1 MSVENSFEKHYNF
14 VIYTL
19 NPENKLITRE
29 FINDIMVRFKVNT
42 KRKQVYKV
50 NNLDYFITATTHKTY
65 SLDIPL
71 EEYMEIKYKY
81 YENFPDCKDVF
92 IQHKNYERLEF
103 IGDSIV
109 KPILTDYITSYF
121 INQDEGFLS
130 KLRSRLEKTQ
140 MFSDLTRLLNLK
152 DYILISRQYE
162 ETNTR
167 NTNLSIME
175 DVFEAFIGALYL
187 DAKEQKDCGYAFKVI
202 HDLIFNI
209 FESETFNL
217 DLRKLS
223 IDDNYK
229 DKLNSFCN
237 TNKLPQP
244 IYKLKDIQS
253 ITDKRGNN
261 MYKYNEYTVLVIVRE
276 FEATGKSKT
285 KKDAEQKAALN
296 MLKMI
301 AENK

>member
-1 MSVENSFEKHYNF
+1 MSNSDFTKHYNS
-14 VIYTL
+14 VIYNI
-19 NPENKLITRE
+19 NPENRLITKE
-29 FINDIMVRFKVNT
+29 FINDIMVRFGIND
-42 KRKQVYKV
+42 KRKQNYKV

-65 SLDIPL
+65 SLDVSE
-71 EEYMEIKYKY
+71 EEYNAIKEMY
-81 YENFPDCKDVF
+81 YLNYPDSNYVF
-92 IQHKNYERLEF
+92 IQNTNYERLEF
-103 IGDSIV
+103 IGDSII

-121 INQDEGFLS
+121 INQNEGFLS

-140 MFSDLTRLLNLK
+140 FFSNLTKLLNLK

-162 ETNTR
+162 ETDTR

-202 HDLIFNI
+202 HDLIYNI
-209 FESETFNL
+209 FESDTFNL
-217 DLRKLS
+217 DLRKMS

-237 TNKLPQP
+237 MNKLPQP
-244 IYKLKDIQS
+244 VYKLKDVQS
-253 ITDKRGNN
+253 ITSKRGNN

-276 FEATGKSKT
+276 FEAIGKSKT

-296 MLKMI
+296 MLNMI
-301 AENK
+301 SNKN

>member
-1 MSVENSFEKHYNF
+1 MSDSEFTKHYNS
-14 VIYTL
+14 VIYNI
-19 NPENKLITRE
+19 NPENRLITKE
-29 FINDIMVRFKVNT
+29 FINDIMVRFGIND
-42 KRKQVYKV
+42 KRKQIYKV

-65 SLDIPL
+65 SLDVSE
-71 EEYMEIKYKY
+71 EEYNTIKEMY
-81 YENFPDCKDVF
+81 YLNYPDSNYVF
-92 IQHKNYERLEF
+92 IQNTNYERLEF
-103 IGDSIV
+103 IGDSII

-121 INQDEGFLS
+121 INQNEGFLS

-140 MFSDLTRLLNLK
+140 FFSNLTKLLNLK

-162 ETNTR
+162 ETDTR

-187 DAKEQKDCGYAFKVI
+187 DAKEQRDCGYAFKVI
-202 HDLIFNI
+202 HDLIYNI
-209 FESETFNL
+209 FESDTFNL
-217 DLRKLS
+217 DLRKMS

-237 TNKLPQP
+237 MNKLPQP
-244 IYKLKDIQS
+244 VYKLKDVQS
-253 ITDKRGNN
+253 ITSKRGNN

-276 FEATGKSKT
+276 FEAIGKSKT

-296 MLKMI
+296 MLNMI
-301 AENK
+301 SNKN

>member
-1 MSVENSFEKHYNF
+1 MSDSEFTKHYNS
-14 VIYTL
+14 VIYNI
-19 NPENKLITRE
+19 NPENRLITKE
-29 FINDIMVRFKVNT
+29 FINDIMVRFGIND
-42 KRKQVYKV
+42 KRKQIYKV

-65 SLDIPL
+65 SLDVSE
-71 EEYMEIKYKY
+71 EEYNTIKEMY
-81 YENFPDCKDVF
+81 YLNYPDSNYVF
-92 IQHKNYERLEF
+92 IQNTNYERLEF
-103 IGDSIV
+103 IGDSII

-121 INQDEGFLS
+121 INQNEGFLS

-140 MFSDLTRLLNLK
+140 FFSNLTKLLNLK

-162 ETNTR
+162 ETDTR

-202 HDLIFNI
+202 HDLIYNI
-209 FESETFNL
+209 FESDTFNL
-217 DLRKLS
+217 DLRKMS

-237 TNKLPQP
+237 MNKLPQP
-244 IYKLKDIQS
+244 VYKLKDVQS
-253 ITDKRGNN
+253 ITSKRGNN

-276 FEATGKSKT
+276 FEAIGKSKT

-296 MLKMI
+296 MLNMI
-301 AENK
+301 SNKN

>member
-1 MSVENSFEKHYNF
+1 MSNSDFTKHYNS
-14 VIYTL
+14 VIYNI
-19 NPENKLITRE
+19 NPENRLITKE
-29 FINDIMVRFKVNT
+29 FINDIMVRFGINN
-42 KRKQVYKV
+42 KRKQIYKV

-65 SLDIPL
+65 SLDVSE
-71 EEYMEIKYKY
+71 EEYNTIKEMY
-81 YENFPDCKDVF
+81 YLNYPDSNYVF
-92 IQHKNYERLEF
+92 IQNTNYERLEF
-103 IGDSIV
+103 IGDSII

-121 INQDEGFLS
+121 INQNEGFLS

-140 MFSDLTRLLNLK
+140 FFSNLTKLLNLK

-162 ETNTR
+162 ETDTR

-202 HDLIFNI
+202 HDLIYNI
-209 FESETFNL
+209 FESDTFNL
-217 DLRKLS
+217 DLRKMS

-237 TNKLPQP
+237 MNKLP
-244 IYKLKDIQS
+244 KLKDVQS
-253 ITDKRGNN
+253 ITSKRGNN

-276 FEATGKSKT
+276 FEAIGKSKT

-296 MLKMI
+296 MLNMI
-301 AENK
+301 TNKN

>member
-1 MSVENSFEKHYNF
+1 MSNSDFTKHYNS
-14 VIYTL
+14 VIYNI
-19 NPENKLITRE
+19 NPENRLITKE
-29 FINDIMVRFKVNT
+29 FINDIMVRFGIND
-42 KRKQVYKV
+42 KRKQIYKV

-65 SLDIPL
+65 SLDVSE
-71 EEYMEIKYKY
+71 EEYNTIKEMY
-81 YENFPDCKDVF
+81 YLNYPDSNYVF
-92 IQHKNYERLEF
+92 IQNTNYERLEF
-103 IGDSIV
+103 IGDSII

-121 INQDEGFLS
+121 INQNEGFLS

-140 MFSDLTRLLNLK
+140 FFSNLTKLLNLK

-162 ETNTR
+162 ETDTR

-209 FESETFNL
+209 FESDTFNL
-217 DLRKLS
+217 DLRKMS

-276 FEATGKSKT
+276 FEAIGTSKT
-285 KKDAEQKAALN
+285 KKDAEQKAAFNMLN
-296 MLKMI
+296 MI
-301 AENK
+301 SNKN

>member
-1 MSVENSFEKHYNF
+1 MSNSDFTKHYNS
-14 VIYTL
+14 VIYNI
-19 NPENKLITRE
+19 NPENRLITKE
-29 FINDIMVRFKVNT
+29 FINDIMVRFGIND
-42 KRKQVYKV
+42 KRKQIYKV

-65 SLDIPL
+65 SLDVSE
-71 EEYMEIKYKY
+71 EEYNTIKEMY
-81 YENFPDCKDVF
+81 YDNYPDSNYVF
-92 IQHKNYERLEF
+92 IQNTNYERLEF
-103 IGDSIV
+103 IGDSII

-121 INQDEGFLS
+121 INQNEGFLS

-140 MFSDLTRLLNLK
+140 FFSNLTKLLNLK

-162 ETNTR
+162 ETDTR

-202 HDLIFNI
+202 HDLIYNI
-209 FESETFNL
+209 FESDTFNL
-217 DLRKLS
+217 DLRKMS

-237 TNKLPQP
+237 MNKLPQP
-244 IYKLKDIQS
+244 VYKLKDVQS
-253 ITDKRGNN
+253 ITSKRGNN

-276 FEATGKSKT
+276 FEAIGKSKT

-296 MLKMI
+296 MLNMI
-301 AENK
+301 SNKN

>member
-1 MSVENSFEKHYNF
+1 MSNSDFTKHYNS
-14 VIYTL
+14 VIYNI
-19 NPENKLITRE
+19 NPENRLITKE
-29 FINDIMVRFKVNT
+29 FINDIMVRFGIND
-42 KRKQVYKV
+42 KRKQIYKV

-65 SLDIPL
+65 SLDVSE
-71 EEYMEIKYKY
+71 EEYNTIKEMY
-81 YENFPDCKDVF
+81 YLNYPDSNYVF
-92 IQHKNYERLEF
+92 IQNTNYERLEF
-103 IGDSIV
+103 IGDSII

-121 INQDEGFLS
+121 INQNEGFLS

-140 MFSDLTRLLNLK
+140 FFSNLTKLLNLK

-162 ETNTR
+162 ETDTR

-202 HDLIFNI
+202 HDLIYNI
-209 FESETFNL
+209 FESDTFNL
-217 DLRKLS
+217 DLRKMS

-237 TNKLPQP
+237 MNKLPQP
-244 IYKLKDIQS
+244 VYKLKDVQS
-253 ITDKRGNN
+253 ITSKRGNN
-261 MYKYNEYTVLVIVRE
+261 IYKYNEYTVLVIVRE
-276 FEATGKSKT
+276 FEAIGKSKT

-296 MLKMI
+296 MLNMI
-301 AENK
+301 TNKN

>member
-1 MSVENSFEKHYNF
+1 MSNSDFTKHYNS
-14 VIYTL
+14 VIYNI
-19 NPENKLITRE
+19 NPENRLITKE
-29 FINDIMVRFKVNT
+29 FINDIMVRFGINN
-42 KRKQVYKV
+42 KRKQIYKV

-65 SLDIPL
+65 SLDVSE
-71 EEYMEIKYKY
+71 EEYNTIKEMY
-81 YENFPDCKDVF
+81 YLNYPDSNYVF
-92 IQHKNYERLEF
+92 IQNTNYERLEF
-103 IGDSIV
+103 IGDSII

-121 INQDEGFLS
+121 INQNEGFLS

-140 MFSDLTRLLNLK
+140 FFSNLTKLLNLK

-162 ETNTR
+162 ETDTR

-202 HDLIFNI
+202 HDLIYNI
-209 FESETFNL
+209 FESDTFNL
-217 DLRKLS
+217 ELRKMS

-237 TNKLPQP
+237 MNKLPQP
-244 IYKLKDIQS
+244 VYKLKDVQS
-253 ITDKRGNN
+253 ITSKRGNN

-276 FEATGKSKT
+276 FEAIGKSKT

-296 MLKMI
+296 MLNMI
-301 AENK
+301 SNKN

>member
-1 MSVENSFEKHYNF
+1 MSNSDFTKHYNS
-14 VIYTL
+14 VIYNI
-19 NPENKLITRE
+19 NPENRLITKE
-29 FINDIMVRFKVNT
+29 FINDIMVRFGIND
-42 KRKQVYKV
+42 KRKQNYKV

-65 SLDIPL
+65 SLDVSE
-71 EEYMEIKYKY
+71 EEYNTIKEMY
-81 YENFPDCKDVF
+81 YLNYPDSNYVF
-92 IQHKNYERLEF
+92 IQNTNYERLEF
-103 IGDSIV
+103 IGDSII

-121 INQDEGFLS
+121 INQNEGFLS

-140 MFSDLTRLLNLK
+140 FFSNLTKLLNLK

-162 ETNTR
+162 ETDTR

-202 HDLIFNI
+202 HDLIYNI
-209 FESETFNL
+209 FESDTFNL
-217 DLRKLS
+217 DLRKMS

-237 TNKLPQP
+237 MNKLPQP
-244 IYKLKDIQS
+244 VYKLKDVQS
-253 ITDKRGNN
+253 ITSKRGNN
-261 MYKYNEYTVLVIVRE
+261 IYKYNEYTVLVIVRE
-276 FEATGKSKT
+276 FEAIGKSKT

-296 MLKMI
+296 MLNMI
-301 AENK
+301 TNKN

>member
-1 MSVENSFEKHYNF
+1 MSNSDFTKHYNS
-14 VIYTL
+14 VIYNI
-19 NPENKLITRE
+19 NPENRLITKE
-29 FINDIMVRFKVNT
+29 FINDIMVRFGINN
-42 KRKQVYKV
+42 KRKQIYKV

-65 SLDIPL
+65 SLDVL
-71 EEYMEIKYKY
+71 EEEYNTIKEMY
-81 YENFPDCKDVF
+81 YLNYPDSNYVF
-92 IQHKNYERLEF
+92 IQNTNYERLEF
-103 IGDSIV
+103 IGDSII

-121 INQDEGFLS
+121 INQNEGFLS

-140 MFSDLTRLLNLK
+140 FFSNLTKLLNLK

-162 ETNTR
+162 ETDTR

-202 HDLIFNI
+202 HDLIYNI
-209 FESETFNL
+209 FESDTFNL
-217 DLRKLS
+217 DLRKMS

-237 TNKLPQP
+237 MNKLPQP
-244 IYKLKDIQS
+244 VYKLKDVQS
-253 ITDKRGNN
+253 ITSKRGNN

-276 FEATGKSKT
+276 FEAIGKSKT

-296 MLKMI
+296 MLNMI
-301 AENK
+301 TNKN

>member
-1 MSVENSFEKHYNF
+1 MSNSDFTKHYNS
-14 VIYTL
+14 VIYNI
-19 NPENKLITRE
+19 NPENRLITKE
-29 FINDIMVRFKVNT
+29 FINDIMVRFGINN
-42 KRKQVYKV
+42 KRKQNYKV

-65 SLDIPL
+65 SLDVSE
-71 EEYMEIKYKY
+71 EEYNTIKEMY
-81 YENFPDCKDVF
+81 YLNYPDSNYVF
-92 IQHKNYERLEF
+92 IQNTNYERLEF
-103 IGDSIV
+103 IGDSII

-121 INQDEGFLS
+121 INQNEGFLS

-140 MFSDLTRLLNLK
+140 FFSNLTKLLNLK

-162 ETNTR
+162 ETDTR

-202 HDLIFNI
+202 HDLIYNI
-209 FESETFNL
+209 FESDTFNL
-217 DLRKLS
+217 DLRKMS

-237 TNKLPQP
+237 MNKLPQP
-244 IYKLKDIQS
+244 IYKLKDVQS
-253 ITDKRGNN
+253 ITSKRGNN
-261 MYKYNEYTVLVIVRE
+261 IFKYNEYTVIVIVRE
-276 FEATGKSKT
+276 FEAIGKSKT

-296 MLKMI
+296 MLNMI
-301 AENK
+301 TNKN

>member
-1 MSVENSFEKHYNF
+1 MSNSDFTKHYNS
-14 VIYTL
+14 VIYNI
-19 NPENKLITRE
+19 NPENRLITKE
-29 FINDIMVRFKVNT
+29 FINDIMVRFGIND
-42 KRKQVYKV
+42 KRKQNYKV

-65 SLDIPL
+65 SLDVSE
-71 EEYMEIKYKY
+71 EEYNTIKEMY
-81 YENFPDCKDVF
+81 YLNYPDSNYVF
-92 IQHKNYERLEF
+92 IQNTNYERLEF
-103 IGDSIV
+103 IGDSII

-121 INQDEGFLS
+121 INQNEGFLS

-140 MFSDLTRLLNLK
+140 FFSNLTKLLNLK

-162 ETNTR
+162 ETDTR

-202 HDLIFNI
+202 HDLIYNI
-209 FESETFNL
+209 FESDTFNL
-217 DLRKLS
+217 DLRKMS

-237 TNKLPQP
+237 MNKLPQP
-244 IYKLKDIQS
+244 VYKLKDVQS
-253 ITDKRGNN
+253 ITSKRGNN

-276 FEATGKSKT
+276 FEAIGKSKT

-296 MLKMI
+296 MLNMI
-301 AENK
+301 TNKN

>member
-1 MSVENSFEKHYNF
+1 MSNSDFTKHYNS
-14 VIYTL
+14 VIYNI
-19 NPENKLITRE
+19 NPENRLITKE
-29 FINDIMVRFKVNT
+29 FINDIMVRFGIND
-42 KRKQVYKV
+42 KRKQIYKV

-65 SLDIPL
+65 SLDVSE
-71 EEYMEIKYKY
+71 EEYNTIKEMY
-81 YENFPDCKDVF
+81 YLNYPDSNYVF
-92 IQHKNYERLEF
+92 IQNTNYERLEF
-103 IGDSIV
+103 IGDSII

-121 INQDEGFLS
+121 INQNEGFLS

-140 MFSDLTRLLNLK
+140 FFSNLTKLLNLK

-162 ETNTR
+162 ETDTR

-202 HDLIFNI
+202 HDLIYNI
-209 FESETFNL
+209 FESDTFNL
-217 DLRKLS
+217 DLRKMS

-229 DKLNSFCN
+229 DKLNSICN
-237 TNKLPQP
+237 MNKLPQP
-244 IYKLKDIQS
+244 VYKLKDVQS
-253 ITDKRGNN
+253 ITSKRGNN

-276 FEATGKSKT
+276 FEAIGKSKT

-296 MLKMI
+296 MLNMI
-301 AENK
+301 TNKN

>member
-1 MSVENSFEKHYNF
+1 MSNSDFTKHYNS
-14 VIYTL
+14 VIYNI
-19 NPENKLITRE
+19 NPENRLITKE
-29 FINDIMVRFKVNT
+29 FINDIMVRFGINN
-42 KRKQVYKV
+42 KRKQIYKV

-65 SLDIPL
+65 SLDVSE
-71 EEYMEIKYKY
+71 EEYNAIKEMY
-81 YENFPDCKDVF
+81 YLNYPDSNYVF
-92 IQHKNYERLEF
+92 IQNINYERLEF
-103 IGDSIV
+103 IGDSII

-121 INQDEGFLS
+121 INQNEGFLS

-140 MFSDLTRLLNLK
+140 FFSNLTKLLNLK

-162 ETNTR
+162 ETDTR

-209 FESETFNL
+209 FESDTFNL
-217 DLRKLS
+217 DLRKMS

-237 TNKLPQP
+237 MNKLPQP
-244 IYKLKDIQS
+244 VYKLKDVQS
-253 ITDKRGNN
+253 ITSKRGNN

-276 FEATGKSKT
+276 FEAIGKSKT

-296 MLKMI
+296 MINMI
-301 AENK
+301 SNKN

>member
-1 MSVENSFEKHYNF
+1 MSNSDFTKHYNS
-14 VIYTL
+14 VIYNI
-19 NPENKLITRE
+19 NPENRLITKE
-29 FINDIMVRFKVNT
+29 FINDIMVRFGIND
-42 KRKQVYKV
+42 KRKQIYKV

-65 SLDIPL
+65 SLDVSE
-71 EEYMEIKYKY
+71 EEYNTIKEMY
-81 YENFPDCKDVF
+81 YHNYPDSNYVF
-92 IQHKNYERLEF
+92 IQNTNYERLEF
-103 IGDSIV
+103 IGDSII

-121 INQDEGFLS
+121 INQNEGFLS

-140 MFSDLTRLLNLK
+140 FFSNLTKLLNLK

-162 ETNTR
+162 ETDTR

-202 HDLIFNI
+202 HDLIYNI

-217 DLRKLS
+217 DLRKMS

-237 TNKLPQP
+237 MNKLPQP
-244 IYKLKDIQS
+244 IYKLKDVQS
-253 ITDKRGNN
+253 ITSKRGNN

-276 FEATGKSKT
+276 FEAIGKSKT

-296 MLKMI
+296 MLNMI
-301 AENK
+301 SNKN

>member
-1 MSVENSFEKHYNF
+1 MSNSDFTKHYNS
-14 VIYTL
+14 VIYNI
-19 NPENKLITRE
+19 NPENRLITKE
-29 FINDIMVRFKVNT
+29 FINDIMVRFSIND
-42 KRKQVYKV
+42 KRKQIYKV

-65 SLDIPL
+65 SLDVSE
-71 EEYMEIKYKY
+71 EEYNTIKEMY
-81 YENFPDCKDVF
+81 YLNYPDSNYVF
-92 IQHKNYERLEF
+92 IQNTNYERLEF
-103 IGDSIV
+103 IGDSII
-109 KPILTDYITSYF
+109 KPILTEYITSYF
-121 INQDEGFLS
+121 INQNEGFLS

-140 MFSDLTRLLNLK
+140 FFSNLTKLLNLK

-162 ETNTR
+162 ETDTR

-202 HDLIFNI
+202 HDLIYNI
-209 FESETFNL
+209 FESDTFNL
-217 DLRKLS
+217 DLRKMS

-237 TNKLPQP
+237 MNKLPQP
-244 IYKLKDIQS
+244 VYKLKDVQS
-253 ITDKRGNN
+253 ITSKRGNN

-276 FEATGKSKT
+276 FEAIGKSKT

-296 MLKMI
+296 MLNMI
-301 AENK
+301 TNKN

>member
-1 MSVENSFEKHYNF
+1 MSNSDFTKHYNS
-14 VIYTL
+14 VIYNI
-19 NPENKLITRE
+19 NPENRLITKE
-29 FINDIMVRFKVNT
+29 FINDIMVRFGIND
-42 KRKQVYKV
+42 KRKQIYKV

-65 SLDIPL
+65 SLDVSE
-71 EEYMEIKYKY
+71 EEYNTIKEMY
-81 YENFPDCKDVF
+81 YLNYPDSNYVF
-92 IQHKNYERLEF
+92 IQNTNYERLEF
-103 IGDSIV
+103 IGDSII

-121 INQDEGFLS
+121 INQNEGFLS

-140 MFSDLTRLLNLK
+140 FFSNLTKLLNLK

-162 ETNTR
+162 ETDTR

-202 HDLIFNI
+202 HDLIYNI
-209 FESETFNL
+209 FESDTFNL
-217 DLRKLS
+217 DLRKMS

-237 TNKLPQP
+237 MNKLPQP
-244 IYKLKDIQS
+244 VYKLKDVQS
-253 ITDKRGNN
+253 ITSKRGNN

-276 FEATGKSKT
+276 FEAIGKSKT

-296 MLKMI
+296 MLNMI
-301 AENK
+301 SNKN

>member
-1 MSVENSFEKHYNF
+1 MSNSDFTKHYNS
-14 VIYTL
+14 VIYNI
-19 NPENKLITRE
+19 NPENRLITKE
-29 FINDIMVRFKVNT
+29 FINDIMVRFGIND
-42 KRKQVYKV
+42 KRKQIYKV

-65 SLDIPL
+65 SLDVSE
-71 EEYMEIKYKY
+71 EEYNTIKEMY
-81 YENFPDCKDVF
+81 YVNYPDSNYVF
-92 IQHKNYERLEF
+92 IQNTNYERLEF
-103 IGDSIV
+103 IGDSII

-121 INQDEGFLS
+121 INQNEGFLS

-140 MFSDLTRLLNLK
+140 FFSNLTKLLNLK

-162 ETNTR
+162 ETDTR

-202 HDLIFNI
+202 HDLIYNI
-209 FESETFNL
+209 FESDTFNL
-217 DLRKLS
+217 DLRKMS

-237 TNKLPQP
+237 MNKLPQP
-244 IYKLKDIQS
+244 VYKLKDVQS
-253 ITDKRGNN
+253 ITSKRGNN

-276 FEATGKSKT
+276 FEAVGTSKT

-296 MLKMI
+296 VLNMI
-301 AENK
+301 TNKN

>member
-1 MSVENSFEKHYNF
+1 MSNSDFTKHYNS
-14 VIYTL
+14 VIYNI
-19 NPENKLITRE
+19 NPENRLITKE
-29 FINDIMVRFKVNT
+29 FINDIMVRFGIND
-42 KRKQVYKV
+42 KRKQIYKV

-65 SLDIPL
+65 SLDVSE
-71 EEYMEIKYKY
+71 EEYDTIKEMY
-81 YENFPDCKDVF
+81 YLNYPDSNYVF
-92 IQHKNYERLEF
+92 IQNTNYERLEF
-103 IGDSIV
+103 IGDSII

-121 INQDEGFLS
+121 INQNEGFLS

-140 MFSDLTRLLNLK
+140 FFSNLTKLLNLK

-162 ETNTR
+162 ETDTR

-202 HDLIFNI
+202 HDLIYNI
-209 FESETFNL
+209 FESDTFNL
-217 DLRKLS
+217 DLRKMS

-237 TNKLPQP
+237 MNKLPQP
-244 IYKLKDIQS
+244 VYKLKDVQS
-253 ITDKRGNN
+253 ITSKRGNN
-261 MYKYNEYTVLVIVRE
+261 MYKYNEYIVLVIVRE
-276 FEATGKSKT
+276 FEAIGKSKT

-296 MLKMI
+296 MLNMI
-301 AENK
+301 SNKN

>member
-1 MSVENSFEKHYNF
+1 MSNSEFTKHYNS
-14 VIYTL
+14 VIYNI
-19 NPENKLITRE
+19 NPENRLITKE
-29 FINDIMVRFKVNT
+29 FINDIMVRFGIND
-42 KRKQVYKV
+42 KRKQIYKV

-65 SLDIPL
+65 SLDVSE
-71 EEYMEIKYKY
+71 EEYNTIKEMY
-81 YENFPDCKDVF
+81 YLNYPDSNYVF
-92 IQHKNYERLEF
+92 IQNTNYERLEF
-103 IGDSIV
+103 IGDSII

-121 INQDEGFLS
+121 INQNEGFLS

-140 MFSDLTRLLNLK
+140 FFSNLTKLLNLK

-162 ETNTR
+162 ETDTR

-202 HDLIFNI
+202 HDLIYNI
-209 FESETFNL
+209 FESDTFNL
-217 DLRKLS
+217 DLRKMS

-237 TNKLPQP
+237 MNKLPQP
-244 IYKLKDIQS
+244 VYKLKDVQS
-253 ITDKRGNN
+253 ITSKRGNN

-276 FEATGKSKT
+276 FEAIGKSKT

-296 MLKMI
+296 MINMI
-301 AENK
+301 SNKN

>member
-1 MSVENSFEKHYNF
+1 MSNSDFTKHYNS
-14 VIYTL
+14 VIYNI
-19 NPENKLITRE
+19 NPENRLITKE
-29 FINDIMVRFKVNT
+29 FINDIMVRFGIND
-42 KRKQVYKV
+42 KRKQIYKV

-65 SLDIPL
+65 SLDVSE
-71 EEYMEIKYKY
+71 EEYNTIKEMY
-81 YENFPDCKDVF
+81 YLNYPDSNYVF
-92 IQHKNYERLEF
+92 IQNTNYERLEF
-103 IGDSIV
+103 IGDSII

-121 INQDEGFLS
+121 INQNEGFLS

-140 MFSDLTRLLNLK
+140 FFSNLTKLLNLK

-162 ETNTR
+162 ETDTR

-202 HDLIFNI
+202 HDLIYNI
-209 FESETFNL
+209 FESDTFNL
-217 DLRKLS
+217 DLRKMS

-237 TNKLPQP
+237 MNKLPQP
-244 IYKLKDIQS
+244 VYKLKDVQS
-253 ITDKRGNN
+253 ITSKRGNN

-296 MLKMI
+296 MLNMI
-301 AENK
+301 TNKN

>member
-1 MSVENSFEKHYNF
+1 MSNSYFTKHYNS
-14 VIYTL
+14 VIYNI
-19 NPENKLITRE
+19 NPENRLITKE
-29 FINDIMVRFKVNT
+29 FINDIMVRFGINN
-42 KRKQVYKV
+42 KRKQIYKV

-65 SLDIPL
+65 SLDVL
-71 EEYMEIKYKY
+71 EEEYNTIKEMY
-81 YENFPDCKDVF
+81 YLNYPDSNYVF
-92 IQHKNYERLEF
+92 IQNTNYERLEF
-103 IGDSIV
+103 IGDSII

-121 INQDEGFLS
+121 INQNEGFLS

-140 MFSDLTRLLNLK
+140 FFSNLTKLLNLK

-162 ETNTR
+162 ETDTR

-202 HDLIFNI
+202 HDLIYNI
-209 FESETFNL
+209 FESDTFNL
-217 DLRKLS
+217 DLRKMS

-237 TNKLPQP
+237 MNKLPQP
-244 IYKLKDIQS
+244 VYKLKDVQS
-253 ITDKRGNN
+253 ITSKRGNN

-276 FEATGKSKT
+276 FEAIGKSKT

-296 MLKMI
+296 MLNMI
-301 AENK
+301 TNKN

>member
-1 MSVENSFEKHYNF
+1 MSNSDFTKHYNS
-14 VIYTL
+14 VIYNI
-19 NPENKLITRE
+19 NPENRLITKE
-29 FINDIMVRFKVNT
+29 FINDIMVRFGIND
-42 KRKQVYKV
+42 KRKQNYKV

-65 SLDIPL
+65 SLDVSE
-71 EEYMEIKYKY
+71 EEYNTIKEMY
-81 YENFPDCKDVF
+81 YHNYPDSNYVF
-92 IQHKNYERLEF
+92 IQNTNYERLEF
-103 IGDSIV
+103 IGDSII

-121 INQDEGFLS
+121 INQNEGFLS

-140 MFSDLTRLLNLK
+140 FFSNLTKLLNLK

-162 ETNTR
+162 ETDTR

-202 HDLIFNI
+202 HDLIYNI

-217 DLRKLS
+217 DLRKMS

-237 TNKLPQP
+237 MNKLPQP
-244 IYKLKDIQS
+244 IYKLKDVQS
-253 ITDKRGNN
+253 ITSKRGNN
-261 MYKYNEYTVLVIVRE
+261 IYKYNEYTVLVIVRE
-276 FEATGKSKT
+276 FEAIGKSKT

-296 MLKMI
+296 MLNMI
-301 AENK
+301 SNKN

>member
-1 MSVENSFEKHYNF
+1 MSNSDFTKHYNS
-14 VIYTL
+14 VIYNI
-19 NPENKLITRE
+19 NPENRLITKE
-29 FINDIMVRFKVNT
+29 FINDIMVRFGIND
-42 KRKQVYKV
+42 KRKQIYKV

-65 SLDIPL
+65 SLDVSE
-71 EEYMEIKYKY
+71 EEYNTIKEMY
-81 YENFPDCKDVF
+81 YLNYPDSNYVF
-92 IQHKNYERLEF
+92 IQNTNYERLEF
-103 IGDSIV
+103 IGDSII

-121 INQDEGFLS
+121 INQNEGFLS

-140 MFSDLTRLLNLK
+140 FFSNLTKLLNLK

-162 ETNTR
+162 ETDTR

-202 HDLIFNI
+202 HDLIYNI
-209 FESETFNL
+209 FESDTFNL
-217 DLRKLS
+217 DLRKMS

-237 TNKLPQP
+237 MNKLPQP
-244 IYKLKDIQS
+244 VYKLKDVQS
-253 ITDKRGNN
+253 ITSKRGNN
-261 MYKYNEYTVLVIVRE
+261 IYKYNEYTVLVIVRE
-276 FEATGKSKT
+276 FEAIGKSKT

-296 MLKMI
+296 MLNMI
-301 AENK
+301 SNKN

>member
-1 MSVENSFEKHYNF
+1 MSNSDFTKHYNS
-14 VIYTL
+14 VIYNI
-19 NPENKLITRE
+19 NPENRLITKE
-29 FINDIMVRFKVNT
+29 FINDIMVRFGIND
-42 KRKQVYKV
+42 KRKQIYKV

-65 SLDIPL
+65 SLDVSE
-71 EEYMEIKYKY
+71 EEYNTIKEMY
-81 YENFPDCKDVF
+81 YLNYPDSNYVF
-92 IQHKNYERLEF
+92 IQNTNYERLEF
-103 IGDSIV
+103 IGDSII

-121 INQDEGFLS
+121 INQNEGFLS

-140 MFSDLTRLLNLK
+140 FFSNLTKLLNLK

-162 ETNTR
+162 ETDTR

-202 HDLIFNI
+202 HDLIYNI
-209 FESETFNL
+209 FESDTFNL
-217 DLRKLS
+217 DLRKMS

-237 TNKLPQP
+237 MNKLPQP
-244 IYKLKDIQS
+244 VYKLKDVQS
-253 ITDKRGNN
+253 ITSKRGNN

-276 FEATGKSKT
+276 FEAIGKSKT

-296 MLKMI
+296 MLNMI
-301 AENK
+301 TNKN

>member
-1 MSVENSFEKHYNF
+1 MSNSDFTKHYNS
-14 VIYTL
+14 VIYNI
-19 NPENKLITRE
+19 NPENRLITKE
-29 FINDIMVRFKVNT
+29 FINDSMVRFSIND
-42 KRKQVYKV
+42 KRKQIYKV

-65 SLDIPL
+65 SLDVSE
-71 EEYMEIKYKY
+71 EEYNTIKEMY
-81 YENFPDCKDVF
+81 YLNYPDSNYVF
-92 IQHKNYERLEF
+92 IQNTNYERLEF
-103 IGDSIV
+103 IGDSII

-121 INQDEGFLS
+121 INQNEGFLS

-140 MFSDLTRLLNLK
+140 FFSNLTKLLNLK

-162 ETNTR
+162 ETDTR

-202 HDLIFNI
+202 HDLIYNI
-209 FESETFNL
+209 FESDTFNL
-217 DLRKLS
+217 DLRKMS

-237 TNKLPQP
+237 MNKLPQP
-244 IYKLKDIQS
+244 VYKLKDVQS
-253 ITDKRGNN
+253 ITSKRGNN

-276 FEATGKSKT
+276 FEAIGKSKT

-296 MLKMI
+296 MLNMI
-301 AENK
+301 TNKN

>member
-1 MSVENSFEKHYNF
+1 MSNSDFTKHYNS
-14 VIYTL
+14 VIYNI
-19 NPENKLITRE
+19 NPENRLITKE
-29 FINDIMVRFKVNT
+29 FINDIMVRFGIND
-42 KRKQVYKV
+42 KRKQIYKV

-65 SLDIPL
+65 SLDVSK
-71 EEYMEIKYKY
+71 EEYNNIKEMY
-81 YENFPDCKDVF
+81 YLNYPDSNYVF
-92 IQHKNYERLEF
+92 IQNTNYERLEF
-103 IGDSIV
+103 IGDSII

-121 INQDEGFLS
+121 INQNEGFLS

-140 MFSDLTRLLNLK
+140 FFSNLTKLLNLK

-162 ETNTR
+162 ETDTR

-209 FESETFNL
+209 FESDTFNL
-217 DLRKLS
+217 DLRKMS

-237 TNKLPQP
+237 MNKLPQP
-244 IYKLKDIQS
+244 VYKLKDVQS
-253 ITDKRGNN
+253 ITSKRGNN

-276 FEATGKSKT
+276 FEAIGKSKT

-296 MLKMI
+296 MLNMI
-301 AENK
+301 TNKN

>member
-1 MSVENSFEKHYNF
+1 MSNSDFTKHYNS
-14 VIYTL
+14 VIYNI
-19 NPENKLITRE
+19 NPENRLITKE
-29 FINDIMVRFKVNT
+29 FINDIMVRFGIND
-42 KRKQVYKV
+42 KRKQIYKV

-65 SLDIPL
+65 SLDVSE
-71 EEYMEIKYKY
+71 EEYNTIKEMY
-81 YENFPDCKDVF
+81 YVNYPDSNYVF
-92 IQHKNYERLEF
+92 IQNTNYERLEF
-103 IGDSIV
+103 IGDSII

-121 INQDEGFLS
+121 INQNEGFLS

-140 MFSDLTRLLNLK
+140 FFSNLTKLLNLK

-162 ETNTR
+162 ETDTR

-202 HDLIFNI
+202 HDLIYNI
-209 FESETFNL
+209 FESDTFNL
-217 DLRKLS
+217 DLRKMS

-237 TNKLPQP
+237 MNKLPQP
-244 IYKLKDIQS
+244 VYKLKDVQT
-253 ITDKRGNN
+253 ITSKRGNN

-276 FEATGKSKT
+276 FEAIGKSKT

-296 MLKMI
+296 MLNMI
-301 AENK
+301 TNKN

>member
-1 MSVENSFEKHYNF
+1 MSNSDFTKHYNS
-14 VIYTL
+14 VIYNI
-19 NPENKLITRE
+19 NPENRLITKE
-29 FINDIMVRFKVNT
+29 FINDIMVRFGINN
-42 KRKQVYKV
+42 KRKQIYKV

-65 SLDIPL
+65 SLDVSE
-71 EEYMEIKYKY
+71 EEYNTIKEMY
-81 YENFPDCKDVF
+81 YLNYPDSNYVF
-92 IQHKNYERLEF
+92 IQNTNYERLEF
-103 IGDSIV
+103 IGDSII

-121 INQDEGFLS
+121 INQNEGFLS

-140 MFSDLTRLLNLK
+140 FFSNLTKLLNLK

-162 ETNTR
+162 ETDTR

-202 HDLIFNI
+202 HDLIYNI
-209 FESETFNL
+209 FESDTFNL
-217 DLRKLS
+217 DLRKMS

-237 TNKLPQP
+237 MNKLPQP
-244 IYKLKDIQS
+244 VYKLKDVQS
-253 ITDKRGNN
+253 ITSKRGNN

-276 FEATGKSKT
+276 FEAIGKSKT

-296 MLKMI
+296 MLNMI
-301 AENK
+301 TNKN

>member
-1 MSVENSFEKHYNF
+1 MSNSDFNKHYNS
-14 VIYTL
+14 VIYNI
-19 NPENKLITRE
+19 NPENRLITKE
-29 FINDIMVRFKVNT
+29 FINDIMVRFGIND
-42 KRKQVYKV
+42 KRKQNYKV

-65 SLDIPL
+65 SLDVSE
-71 EEYMEIKYKY
+71 EEYNTIKEMY
-81 YENFPDCKDVF
+81 YLNYPDSNYVF
-92 IQHKNYERLEF
+92 IQNTNYERLEF
-103 IGDSIV
+103 IGDSII

-121 INQDEGFLS
+121 INQNEGFLS

-140 MFSDLTRLLNLK
+140 FFSNLTKLLNLK

-162 ETNTR
+162 ETDTR

-202 HDLIFNI
+202 HDLIYNI
-209 FESETFNL
+209 FESDTFNL
-217 DLRKLS
+217 DLRKMS

-237 TNKLPQP
+237 MNKLPQP
-244 IYKLKDIQS
+244 VYKLKDVQS
-253 ITDKRGNN
+253 ITSKRGNN

-276 FEATGKSKT
+276 FEAIGKSKT

-296 MLKMI
+296 MLNMI
-301 AENK
+301 TNKN

>member
-1 MSVENSFEKHYNF
+1 MSNSDFTKHYNS
-14 VIYTL
+14 VIYNI
-19 NPENKLITRE
+19 NPENRLITKE
-29 FINDIMVRFKVNT
+29 FINDIMVRFGIND
-42 KRKQVYKV
+42 KRKQIYKV

-65 SLDIPL
+65 SLDVSK
-71 EEYMEIKYKY
+71 EEYNTIKEMY
-81 YENFPDCKDVF
+81 YVNYPDSNYVF
-92 IQHKNYERLEF
+92 IQNTNYERLEF
-103 IGDSIV
+103 IGDSII

-121 INQDEGFLS
+121 INQNEGFLS

-140 MFSDLTRLLNLK
+140 FFSNLTKLLNLK

-162 ETNTR
+162 ETDTR

-202 HDLIFNI
+202 HDLIYNI
-209 FESETFNL
+209 FESDTFNL
-217 DLRKLS
+217 DLRKMS

-237 TNKLPQP
+237 MNKLPQP
-244 IYKLKDIQS
+244 VYKLKDVQS
-253 ITDKRGNN
+253 ITSKRGNN

-276 FEATGKSKT
+276 FEAIGKSKT

-296 MLKMI
+296 MLNMI
-301 AENK
+301 TNKN

>member
-1 MSVENSFEKHYNF
+1 MSNSDFTKHYNS
-14 VIYTL
+14 VIYNI
-19 NPENKLITRE
+19 NPENRLITKE
-29 FINDIMVRFKVNT
+29 FINDIMVRFGIND
-42 KRKQVYKV
+42 KRKQIYKV

-65 SLDIPL
+65 SLDVSE
-71 EEYMEIKYKY
+71 EEYNTIKEMY
-81 YENFPDCKDVF
+81 YVNYPDSNYVF
-92 IQHKNYERLEF
+92 IQNTNYERLEF
-103 IGDSIV
+103 IGDSII

-121 INQDEGFLS
+121 INQNEGFLS

-140 MFSDLTRLLNLK
+140 FFSNLTKLLNLK

-162 ETNTR
+162 ETDTR

-202 HDLIFNI
+202 HDLIYNI
-209 FESETFNL
+209 FESDTFNL
-217 DLRKLS
+217 DLRKMS

-237 TNKLPQP
+237 MNKLPQP
-244 IYKLKDIQS
+244 VYKLKDVQS
-253 ITDKRGNN
+253 ITSKRGNN

-276 FEATGKSKT
+276 FEAIGKSKT

-296 MLKMI
+296 MLNMI
-301 AENK
+301 SNKN

>member
-1 MSVENSFEKHYNF
+1 MSNSDFTKHYNS
-14 VIYTL
+14 VIYNI
-19 NPENKLITRE
+19 NPENRLITKE
-29 FINDIMVRFKVNT
+29 FINDIMVRFGIND
-42 KRKQVYKV
+42 KRKQIYKV

-65 SLDIPL
+65 YLDVSE
-71 EEYMEIKYKY
+71 EEYNTIKEMY
-81 YENFPDCKDVF
+81 YLNYPDSNYVF
-92 IQHKNYERLEF
+92 IQNTNYERLEF
-103 IGDSIV
+103 IGDSII

-121 INQDEGFLS
+121 INQNEGFLS

-140 MFSDLTRLLNLK
+140 FFSNLTKLLNLK

-162 ETNTR
+162 ETDTR

-202 HDLIFNI
+202 HDLIYNI
-209 FESETFNL
+209 FESDTFNL
-217 DLRKLS
+217 DLRKMS

-237 TNKLPQP
+237 MNKLPQP
-244 IYKLKDIQS
+244 VYKLKDVQS
-253 ITDKRGNN
+253 ITSKRGNN

-276 FEATGKSKT
+276 FEAIGKSKT

-296 MLKMI
+296 MLNMI
-301 AENK
+301 TNKN

>member
-1 MSVENSFEKHYNF
+1 MSNSDFTKHYNS
-14 VIYTL
+14 VIYNI
-19 NPENKLITRE
+19 NPENRLITKE
-29 FINDIMVRFKVNT
+29 FINDIMVRFRIND
-42 KRKQVYKV
+42 KRKQIYKV

-65 SLDIPL
+65 SLDVSE
-71 EEYMEIKYKY
+71 EEYNTIKEMY
-81 YENFPDCKDVF
+81 YLNYPDSNYVF
-92 IQHKNYERLEF
+92 IQNTNYERLEF
-103 IGDSIV
+103 IGDSII

-121 INQDEGFLS
+121 INQNEGFLS

-140 MFSDLTRLLNLK
+140 FFSNLTKLLNLK

-162 ETNTR
+162 ETDTR

-202 HDLIFNI
+202 HDLIYNI
-209 FESETFNL
+209 FESDTFNL
-217 DLRKLS
+217 DLRKMS

-237 TNKLPQP
+237 MNKLPQP
-244 IYKLKDIQS
+244 VYKLKDVQS
-253 ITDKRGNN
+253 ITSKRGNN
-261 MYKYNEYTVLVIVRE
+261 MYKYNEYTVIVIVRE
-276 FEATGKSKT
+276 FEAIGKSKT

-296 MLKMI
+296 MLIMI
-301 AENK
+301 TNKN

>member
-1 MSVENSFEKHYNF
+1 MSNSDFTKHYNS
-14 VIYTL
+14 VIYNI
-19 NPENKLITRE
+19 NPENRLITKE
-29 FINDIMVRFKVNT
+29 FINDIMVRFGIND
-42 KRKQVYKV
+42 KRKQIYKV

-65 SLDIPL
+65 SLDVSE
-71 EEYMEIKYKY
+71 EEYNTIKEIY
-81 YENFPDCKDVF
+81 YLNYPDSNYVF
-92 IQHKNYERLEF
+92 IQNTNYERLEF
-103 IGDSIV
+103 IGDSII

-121 INQDEGFLS
+121 INQNEGFLS

-140 MFSDLTRLLNLK
+140 FFSNLTKLLNLK

-162 ETNTR
+162 ETDTR

-202 HDLIFNI
+202 HDLIYNI
-209 FESETFNL
+209 FESDTFNL
-217 DLRKLS
+217 DLRKMS

-237 TNKLPQP
+237 MNKLPQP
-244 IYKLKDIQS
+244 VYKLKDVQS
-253 ITDKRGNN
+253 ITSKRGNN

-276 FEATGKSKT
+276 FEAIGKSKT

-296 MLKMI
+296 MLNMI
-301 AENK
+301 TNKN

>member
-1 MSVENSFEKHYNF
+1 MSNSEFTKHYNS
-14 VIYTL
+14 VIYNI
-19 NPENKLITRE
+19 NPENRLITKE
-29 FINDIMVRFKVNT
+29 FINDIMVRFGIND
-42 KRKQVYKV
+42 KRKQIYKV

-65 SLDIPL
+65 SLDVSE
-71 EEYMEIKYKY
+71 EEYNTIKEMY
-81 YENFPDCKDVF
+81 YLNYPDSNYVF
-92 IQHKNYERLEF
+92 IQNTNYERLEF
-103 IGDSIV
+103 IGDSII

-121 INQDEGFLS
+121 INQNEGFLS

-140 MFSDLTRLLNLK
+140 FFSNLTKLLNLK

-162 ETNTR
+162 ETDTR

-202 HDLIFNI
+202 HDLIYNI
-209 FESETFNL
+209 FESDTFNL
-217 DLRKLS
+217 DLRKMS

-237 TNKLPQP
+237 MNKLPQP
-244 IYKLKDIQS
+244 VYKLKDVQS
-253 ITDKRGNN
+253 ITSKRGNN

-276 FEATGKSKT
+276 FEAIGKSKT

-296 MLKMI
+296 MLNMI
-301 AENK
+301 TNKN